1 MDPYC
6 GLKNKIMLAPMAG
19 YTDKTMRKLCTDM
32 GAGLTF
38 TEMISAK
45 ALSYSSVRTLGYL
58 SFDDFKIGIQLFG
71 SEPDTMAEA
80 AKLITER
87 YGEKIAVFDVNMG
100 CPAPKIFGNG
110 DGCALMK
117 DMRLAGDIVSSM
129 KKKTNIPIT
138 VKFRKGWDKDH
149 INAVEF
155 AECLED
161 SGADAIAVHGRT
173 RDQFY
178 SGKSDRSIIA
188 SVKKAVSIPV
198 IGNGDIFTPEDA
210 LSLMNETGCD
220 GVMVAR
226 GALGNPFIFSMINDL
241 IEKGSYTLPSL
252 EERISLAKRHASM
265 VCADK
270 GEYTGIREL
279 RKHLCFYIKG
289 VKGGA
294 RIKEQLVRAESE
306 EQTLEILDSLL
317 K

>member
-306 EQTLEILDSLL
+306 EQNLEILDSLL